1 MANENSIAKQIE
13 QTADYHPPNIYNLL
27 SFFSSLSTTSDYLSA
42 EYIPL
47 SQIPFSAKNVKPFII
62 GVLPPS
68 ANVTGRNLDR
78 SASLSSI
85 LGTPAAGTSSGTSG
99 GSNAGFNQD
108 ARDKALALAQ
118 SYVGLSTNASTNERY
133 LNLLADP
140 AIDPLS
146 TAVALSEQAS
156 CAITVRGWL
165 RELGL
170 NEPELTNPYKWS
182 MANADVLAI
191 AARKGARLDKFGKF
205 SVTPKPGDIFYIT
218 GGQQHMAIIETIT
231 SGSAEAGYFTERDIS
246 GGQNVAGYRGI
257 SRSDR
262 VWTRQEDGSWE
273 VHRAG
278 GKDLVGGD
286 GLHLYALVDL
296 DKMLSGVDI
305 DANTHP
311 VNADSTAGWQ
321 GSGSA
326 SAQVAS
332 KENSKTANTSLDTS
346 GLGQKFQDVQRA
358 AAKAVKLAIDQM
370 ANTPPLRMLV
380 NPASFKVSSEKVV
393 SDGNWGR
400 NGPIVEHW
408 GEQQDK
414 VEGSGKLAGFYAID
428 ANGGSLG
435 SVGNSPGLTRMA
447 RNFSLSYQ
455 NFLSLWLLY
464 RNNGGVWLPDATS
477 TQTQKTTNLALVGS
491 IYIFYDN
498 IIYIGSF
505 DSFNVT
511 ESDLSPFTLEYS
523 FSFSVRATYLLD
535 QTDPHFTYG
544 APKSFP
550 LGTPSV

>member
-13 QTADYHPPNIYNLL
+13 QSADYHPPNIYNLL
-27 SFFSSLSTTSDYLSA
+27 SWFSSLSTTSDYLSA

-47 SQIPFSAKNVKPFII
+47 SQIPFAAKNLKPFII

-78 SASLSSI
+78 SSSLSSI
-85 LGTPAAGTSSGTSG
+85 LGTPAGSPSTTG

-108 ARDKALALAQ
+108 ARARALERAQ
-118 SYVGLSTNASTNERY
+118 GYVGLNTSATNSERY

-140 AIDPLS
+140 AIDPHS

-156 CAITVRGWL
+156 CAPTVRGWL

-170 NEPELTNPYKWS
+170 TEPELTNPYKWS
-182 MANADVLAI
+182 MAPADVLAI
-191 AARKGARLDKFGKF
+191 AGRKGARIDMNGKF
-205 SVTPKPGDIFYIT
+205 STMPKPGDIFYVT
-218 GGQQHMAIIETIT
+218 GKSQHMAIIENII
-231 SGSAEAGYFTERDIS
+231 SGDVASGKFTAQDIS
-246 GGQNVAGYRGI
+246 GGQTVGGLPGI
-257 SRSDR
+257 DR
-262 VWTRQEDGSWE
+262 ATRTWIRQEDGSWT
-273 VHRAG
+273 VQRSG
-278 GKDLVGGD
+278 GKDIVGGE
-286 GLHLYALVDL
+286 GLHLFALVNL
-296 DKMLSGVDI
+296 DKMLSGVEV
-305 DANTHP
+305 DASARP
-311 VNADSTAGWQ
+311 VNSDFVVNWQ
-321 GSGSA
+321 GPGSA

-332 KENSKTANTSLDTS
+332 KETSKTANTSLDTS

-400 NGPIVEHW
+400 NGPIIEHW

-435 SVGNSPGLTRMA
+435 SVSNSPGLTRMA

-491 IYIFYDN
+491 IYVFYDN